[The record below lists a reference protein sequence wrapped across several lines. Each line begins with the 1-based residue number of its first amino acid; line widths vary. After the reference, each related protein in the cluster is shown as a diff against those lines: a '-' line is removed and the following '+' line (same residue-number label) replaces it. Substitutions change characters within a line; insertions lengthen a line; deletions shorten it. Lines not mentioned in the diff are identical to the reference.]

1 MEIPVNEHELPA
13 AIQCPECEHD
23 IPVDPDWQ
31 EEDTFTCPNC
41 SIELQVTSVEPLWV
55 DFAPEEDDSW
65 DEGDEMETLSL
76 DEMDELEEMEEEEIE
91 EEEEDEE
98 GWGDGIPNLRSARFR
113 QPARREAPEV
123 TAEEPVL
130 LTPEGVA
137 RLKEELDNLVN
148 VRLPKVTAWLSD
160 ALADGFEEEDVTELE
175 EARSELSLIEGR
187 IRKLQT
193 LLASAEVLEEPESKD
208 VVQIGSR
215 VTIVESDVE
224 EPETYRIVSPAE
236 ADPLAG
242 YISHVSPLGRALIGH
257 RVGDVVTVNTPQ
269 GQIEFR
275 IEEIG

>member
-1 MEIPVNEHELPA
+1 MELPVNEHDLPI

-55 DFAPEEDDSW
+55 DFAPEEDDNW
-65 DEGDEMETLSL
+65 EDNEVETLSL
-76 DEMDELEEMEEEEIE
+76 DEMDEM
-91 EEEEDEE
+91 EDEE
-98 GWGDGIPNLRSARFR
+98 VDDDEDEEDWGAGGPAIRTARFR
-113 QPARREAPEV
+113 QPPRREAPEV
-123 TAEEPVL
+123 PAEEPVL
-130 LTPEGVA
+130 LTAEGVT
-137 RLKEELDNLVN
+137 RLQDELNYLIN

-187 IRKLQT
+187 IRKLQS
-193 LLASAEVLEEPESKD
+193 LLASAEVLREPETTD

-215 VTIVESDVE
+215 VTIVEVDVD

-236 ADPLAG
+236 ADPLNG
-242 YISHVSPLGRALIGH
+242 FISHVSPLGRSLMGQKA
-257 RVGDVVTVNTPQ
+257 GDVVTVNTPQ
-269 GQIEFR
+269 GPIEFR
-275 IEEIG
+275 IEKIG

>member
-1 MEIPVNEHELPA
+1 MELPVNDSEMPA

-23 IPVDPDWQ
+23 VAVDPDWQ

-41 SIELQVTSVEPLWV
+41 SIELQVTSVEPLWI
-55 DFAPEEDDSW
+55 DFAPEDDDNW
-65 DEGDEMETLSL
+65 DDDEEMETLSL
-76 DEMDELEEMEEEEIE
+76 DEMDELEDEEIE
-91 EEEEDEE
+91 EEDDDDDD
-98 GWGDGIPNLRSARFR
+98 GWGGGVPNIRSVRFR
-113 QPARREAPEV
+113 KPSRRDVPEV
-123 TAEEPVL
+123 VAEESVL

-137 RLKEELDNLVN
+137 RLQEELENLID

-193 LLASAEVLEEPESKD
+193 LLSSAEVLEEPESTD
-208 VVQIGSR
+208 EIQIGSR
-215 VTIVESDVE
+215 VTIVEVDVG

-236 ADPLAG
+236 ADPLTG
-242 YISHVSPLGRALIGH
+242 YISHVSPLGKALIG
-257 RVGDVVTVNTPQ
+257 RGVGDVVTVNTPQ
-269 GQIEFR
+269 GQIDFR

>member
-1 MEIPVNEHELPA
+1 MELPVNEHELPA

-55 DFAPEEDDSW
+55 DFAPEEDESW
-65 DEGDEMETLSL
+65 DEDDEMETLSL
-76 DEMDELEEMEEEEIE
+76 DEMDELEEMEEEEE
-91 EEEEDEE
+91 ADDDED
-98 GWGDGIPNLRSARFR
+98 GWGETIPSIRSARFR

-123 TAEEPVL
+123 FAEEPVL

-137 RLKEELDNLVN
+137 RLEEELENLIN

-208 VVQIGSR
+208 TIQIGSR
-215 VTIVESDVE
+215 VTIVERDAD

-242 YISHVSPLGRALIGH
+242 FISHVSPLGRALIG
-257 RVGDVVTVNTPQ
+257 RSVGDVVAVNTPQ